1 MTRIMV
7 VDDTS
12 EICDI
17 FKIGLEDL
25 GYSVDTF
32 TDPKEALASFRPNR
46 YDFLLIDIKMP
57 KMNGFELYKK
67 IIEIENVKTCFITA
81 FEINRKELMETFPDL
96 CQKFCFVHKP
106 VTAEEVEARMKEMGL
121 SKSSL

>member
-1 MTRIMV
+1 MV
-7 VDDTS
+7 VDDTP
-12 EICDI
+12 EICDL

-32 TDPKEALASFRPNR
+32 TTPEVALASFIPNR

-67 IIEIENVKTCFITA
+67 LNEIDNVKTCFITA

-96 CQKFCFVHKP
+96 CQKFCFIHKP
-106 VTAEEVEARMKEMGL
+106 VTVEEVEARMREMES